1 MKQTVVR
8 VVLSSVDI
16 VDIDLLWL
24 SEGRASS
31 GGRNDA
37 ELVIRSMCNVFVMI
51 CLAFLVCCSG
61 FLCLSTLFSRFQL
74 RDYYEKIEFDWKD
87 NIGK

>member
-1 MKQTVVR
+1 MQTVVR

-51 CLAFLVCCSG
+51 CLAFLVWIA
-61 FLCLSTLFSRFQL
+61 TR
-74 RDYYEKIEFDWKD
+74 WKAA
-87 NIGK
+87 NLKAFP

>member
-51 CLAFLVCCSG
+51 CLAFLG
-61 FLCLSTLFSRFQL
+61 WIATR
-74 RDYYEKIEFDWKD
+74 WKAAD
-87 NIGK
+87 LKAFP

>member
-1 MKQTVVR
+1 MLAGMKQTVVR

-31 GGRNDA
+31 GGRNNA
-37 ELVIRSMCNVFVMI
+37 ELVIRSMCNVMI
-51 CLAFLVCCSG
+51 YLAFLG
-61 FLCLSTLFSRFQL
+61 WIATR
-74 RDYYEKIEFDWKD
+74 WKAA
-87 NIGK
+87 NLKAFP

>member
-1 MKQTVVR
+1 MLAGMKQTVVR

-31 GGRNDA
+31 GGRNNA
-37 ELVIRSMCNVFVMI
+37 ELVIRSM
-51 CLAFLVCCSG
+51 
-61 FLCLSTLFSRFQL
+61 
-74 RDYYEKIEFDWKD
+74 
-87 NIGK
+87 